1 MADALEAAMPPPLD
15 PNRSDD
21 DFGQFIHSVPGI
33 LAVRHGL
40 EAHRARSL
48 DLLHAATRRF
58 SMEFYIRPFLNR
70 WPDETLARLG
80 LWAEDENY
88 HVRRLVSEG
97 TRPKLPWAK
106 AVALAPAQT
115 VPLLD
120 ALHADP
126 TRYVSRSVANH
137 MNDLSKSHPDLV
149 LEMLQGWRASE
160 RQRPGELDWMTR
172 HALRTLIKQGHP
184 GALEALGYRAG
195 AEVSAAL
202 HIETP
207 RSRLGD
213 ALAFR
218 CRIDAARPTPILV
231 DYRIRFARPG
241 GATAEKVF
249 KLKKGEARAGE
260 PFEVTKLHKLK
271 ADATTFTLHRG
282 AHALILQ
289 VNGVDRAEEPFEI
302 V

>member
-1 MADALEAAMPPPLD
+1 
-15 PNRSDD
+15 
-21 DFGQFIHSVPGI
+21 
-33 LAVRHGL
+33 
-40 EAHRARSL
+40 
-48 DLLHAATRRF
+48 
-58 SMEFYIRPFLNR
+58 MEFYIRPFLNR
-70 WPDETLARLG
+70 WPAETLTRLG

-106 AVALAPAQT
+106 AVALTPAQT

-149 LEMLQGWRASE
+149 LDRLRDWQGAA
-160 RQRPGELDWMTR
+160 RQDARELDWMTR
-172 HALRTLIKQGHP
+172 HSLRTLVKQGHP
-184 GALEALGYRAG
+184 GALEALGYRAE
-195 AEVSAAL
+195 ADVLAVL
-202 HIETP
+202 QLDTP
-207 RSRLGD
+207 RIRLGD
-213 ALAFR
+213 AVTFR
-218 CRIDAARPTPILV
+218 CRIEASEPTPILV

-249 KLKKGEARAGE
+249 KLRQGETRPGK
-260 PFEVTKLHKLK
+260 PFQVTKLHKLK
-271 ADATTFTLHRG
+271 ADATTFNLHRG
-282 AHALILQ
+282 THALILQ
-289 VNGVDRAEEPFEI
+289 VNGVDRAEACFEI